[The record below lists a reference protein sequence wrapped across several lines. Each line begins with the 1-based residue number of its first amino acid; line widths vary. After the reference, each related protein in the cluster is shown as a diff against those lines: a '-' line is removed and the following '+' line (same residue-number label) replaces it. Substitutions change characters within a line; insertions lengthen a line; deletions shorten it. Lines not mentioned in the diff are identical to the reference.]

1 MKKLYTLFFI
11 ALTSVSFGQL
21 LTETFSYPDATVL
34 QTQSGYTALN
44 TGDDLLIST
53 GSLSYTGLLASTGNK
68 LVFGAAGIDAS
79 RDLSTSQTTGTVYGS
94 LLVNVTDLT
103 LNSAPSATGGYQ
115 FGFISTGTNFGAT
128 LWIKRIDANTY
139 NIGINSRTTAAN
151 TVYASTVLN
160 INQTYLIVLS
170 YTLNPAA
177 SDDVVKLWV
186 NPSGLGDVTPP
197 TENATMTNTG
207 GTDLASVSKILI
219 RQGSITDTPE
229 LQFDEIRVGTTWAE
243 VTPQAVAS
251 TNSNNIQGLTMYP
264 NPLSGN
270 TLYLTSTANAEM
282 NVKIYN
288 VLGKEVL
295 SAKVNNTTV
304 DVSNL
309 ASGVYMVKIT
319 EEGKTATR
327 KLVVK

>member
-1 MKKLYTLFFI
+1 MKKLYTLLFVS
-11 ALTSVSFGQL
+11 LTGVSFGQL
-21 LTETFSYPDATVL
+21 LTETFSYPDATIL

-44 TGDDLLIST
+44 SGDDLLISN
-53 GSLSYTGLLASTGNK
+53 GSLNYTGLLASTGNK
-68 LVFGAAGIDAS
+68 LAFGGAGIDAS
-79 RDLSTSQTTGTVYGS
+79 RDLTTSQTTGTIYGS

-151 TVYASTVLN
+151 TVYASTILN
-160 INQTYLIVLS
+160 TNQTYLIVLS

-186 NPSGLGDVTPP
+186 NPSGLGDATPP
-197 TENATMTNTG
+197 AENATMTNTG

-219 RQGSITDTPE
+219 RQGSATDTPE

-243 VTPQAVAS
+243 VTPPATAS
-251 TNSNNIQGLTMYP
+251 LNDNNINGLTMYP
-264 NPLSGN
+264 NPLKGN

-282 NVKIYN
+282 SVQIFDI
-288 VLGKEVL
+288 LGKEVVN
-295 SAKVNNTTV
+295 SNVINNTV
-304 DVSNL
+304 NVSSLN
-309 ASGVYMVKIT
+309 SGVYIVKVT

-327 KLVVK
+327 KLVIQ